1 MRRPAIAA
9 MVMAALTLT
18 PLIGCESNPDG
29 PSAPTV
35 PAGEQGKGGGTTA
48 PSRPPQAKADG
59 RASVTPKA
67 SGIAD

>member
-1 MRRPAIAA
+1 MRRHALTAT
-9 MVMAALTLT
+9 VMAALTVTAL
-18 PLIGCESNPDG
+18 LGCESNPGG

-48 PSRPPQAKADG
+48 PSRPPQSKADG
-59 RASVTPKA
+59 RASAAPKA